1 MNTYPPKI
9 VTAKKMETVMRHD
22 DIAWIAECHIS
33 IQKPTTGEPKFMR
46 EIQALL

>member
-9 VTAKKMETVMRHD
+9 VTAKKMEAVMRHD
-22 DIAWIAECHIS
+22 DIAWVAECRIS
-33 IQKPTTGEPKFMR
+33 TQKPTAGGPKFPK